1 MKTLSISKTTAR
13 RYILGR
19 QGLWPGRRWSGK
31 AGVAQ
36 AINQIESVQV
46 DSVVVVARNH
56 DIVLWSRVANYDPAY
71 LDSLLYSER
80 AFFDYGS
87 ILMIYPMPELPYW
100 QPIMRQQVENN
111 SYADFART
119 RPDLIEAVKADLR
132 RRGPLGNRDF
142 TGKAL
147 ANNGRATK
155 EPGLILN
162 YLWSTGELMTHSRR
176 KFERLYGL
184 TGDIAPAH
192 LQHALTL
199 PEAEAYFGRKALYDT
214 GLCTG
219 RSWANRLAVTL
230 HRRVGPAE
238 IKQALENMVGEGLAA
253 PVQVEGSPEKWY
265 FPAQDSE
272 ILAAL
277 ETGTIPPEWQP
288 AGPTTWD
295 EVTLI
300 APLDNVIWDRAR
312 TQSIFDFDYVWEVYK
327 PANQRRWG
335 YYTLPILYGDRFVA
349 RLDPKLDRTTNTL
362 IISGFWLD
370 DPDLSEDP
378 AFAAALK
385 KGLDHFTR
393 FLGAARTDL
402 TVLPPDLARN
412 YEKVS

>member
-19 QGLWPGRRWSGK
+19 QGLWPGRRWVGQ

-46 DSVVVVARNH
+46 DSVTVVARNH
-56 DIVLWSRVANYDPAY
+56 EIVLWSRVAEYDPDD
-71 LDSLLYSER
+71 LDRLLYTDR

-87 ILMIYPMPELPYW
+87 ILMLYPMPELPYW
-100 QPIMRQQVENN
+100 QPVMRQQVENN
-111 SYADFART
+111 SYADFAR
-119 RPDLIEAVKADLR
+119 RNPALIEAVREDLR
-132 RRGPLGNRDF
+132 QRGPLGNRDF

-147 ANNGRATK
+147 TNNGRATK

-192 LQHALTL
+192 LQHAVTL
-199 PEAEAYFGRKALYDT
+199 AEAEAYFRRKALFDT

-219 RSWANRLAVTL
+219 RVWANRLAVTL

-238 IKQALENMVGEGLAA
+238 IKQAFENLVGEGIAA
-253 PVQVEGSPEKWY
+253 PVMVEGNPEKWY
-265 FPAQDSE
+265 FPAQDVDL
-272 ILAAL
+272 LAAL
-277 ETGTIPPEWQP
+277 AAGTIPAEWQP
-288 AGPTTWD
+288 VGPTTQD
-295 EVTLI
+295 EVTLL

-312 TQSIFDFDYVWEVYK
+312 IQTIFDFDYVWEVYK

-349 RLDPKLDRTTNTL
+349 RLDPKLDRPTGKL
-362 IISGFWLD
+362 VIAGFWPD
-370 DPDLSEDP
+370 DPALSGDP

-385 KGLDHFTR
+385 KGLDHFAR
-393 FLGAARTDL
+393 FLGATQTDL
-402 TVLPPDLARN
+402 TALPPDLASN
-412 YEKVS
+412 YFK

>member
-1 MKTLSISKTTAR
+1 
-13 RYILGR
+13 
-19 QGLWPGRRWSGK
+19 
-31 AGVAQ
+31 
-36 AINQIESVQV
+36 
-46 DSVVVVARNH
+46 VVVARNH
-56 DIVLWSRVANYDPAY
+56 EIVLWSRVAGYDPAY

-100 QPIMRQQVENN
+100 QPVMRQQVENN

-132 RRGPLGNRDF
+132 QRGPLGNRDF

-192 LQHALTL
+192 LQHAMTL
-199 PEAEAYFGRKALYDT
+199 PEAEVYFRRKALYDT

-230 HRRVGPAE
+230 HRRVGPSE
-238 IKQALENMVGEGLAA
+238 IKQAFENMVGEGLAA

-265 FPAQDSE
+265 FVAQDAE

-277 ETGTIPPEWQP
+277 EAGGIPPEWQP
-288 AGPTTWD
+288 VGPTTWD

-349 RLDPKLDRTTNTL
+349 RLDPKLDRATNTL
-362 IISGFWLD
+362 VISGFWLD
-370 DPDLSEDP
+370 DPGLREDP

-385 KGLDHFTR
+385 KGLDHFAG

-402 TVLPPDLARN
+402 KTLPPGLLRV
-412 YEKVS
+412 Y